1 MTKLYKA
8 GFYKTAHCH
17 SLIFRSKWT
26 PISLLLCSA
35 SYLQANRSFQSI
47 FAWYLEAPY
56 FHISTWHFRPA
67 NIFQYLIRR
76 LKNHSEN
83 KKFSNLYCLFVDIWP
98 VKREILCLEP
108 NNKWQNCT
116 IVQLVLQNCSLPPI
130 DI

>member
-47 FAWYLEAPY
+47 FAWYLESPY
-56 FHISTWHFRPA
+56 FHISTWH
-67 NIFQYLIRR
+67 IFQYLIRR

-83 KKFSNLYCLFVDIWP
+83 KKFSNLYSLFVDIWP
-98 VKREILCLEP
+98 DNSQLNVKQEILCLIP
-108 NNKWQNCT
+108 NKKWKNCT
-116 IVQLVLQNCSLPPI
+116 KLDLQNCSLPPI

>member
-1 MTKLYKA
+1 MFFLIYKGNKIQSLFLY
-8 GFYKTAHCH
+8 
-17 SLIFRSKWT
+17 
-26 PISLLLCSA
+26 SLLLDIWSGN
-35 SYLQANRSFQSI
+35 SKFKVKTRNTMPNTYLIINDRIVQNCIEFYD
-47 FAWYLEAPY
+47 YLNV
-56 FHISTWHFRPA
+56 FFNHHC
-67 NIFQYLIRR
+67 YLIRR

-98 VKREILCLEP
+98 VKREMLCLEP